1 MVLAIVL
8 LQDLHL
14 SRFKI
19 YAQILCTSGKHLNF
33 FESPIMF
40 SLEDTLALKL
50 EKEPQYLVKK
60 HKRNCKTEG
69 LNAFLRH
76 SYTISRLWVIDFK
89 PIFSSQALKLLLI
102 FTWFIQNYLANLSS
116 FVNEIRS
123 WVSYIVNYDEHNP
136 KLCICCIYCAYTK
149 AMMDSALLYDKVFT
163 KFNISI
169 IF

>member
-19 YAQILCTSGKHLNF
+19 YAQILCTSGKHLKF

-40 SLEDTLALKL
+40 SLEDTLAPLVLKL

-76 SYTISRLWVIDFK
+76 SYTISRL
-89 PIFSSQALKLLLI
+89 
-102 FTWFIQNYLANLSS
+102 
-116 FVNEIRS
+116 
-123 WVSYIVNYDEHNP
+123 
-136 KLCICCIYCAYTK
+136 
-149 AMMDSALLYDKVFT
+149 
-163 KFNISI
+163 
-169 IF
+169 